1 MASRKG
7 QTSSPLDTCQPY
19 AHERVKLAET
29 PLESEL
35 DHLSESCP
43 SEAQYPNCEVDI
55 EGEWAQE
62 HEIKGL
68 PDATVFYQHEFIDE
82 VTANQWYTQL
92 TELETW
98 YRPTLSMYGKPYVQS
113 RSIASYVTSP
123 SLTARYSGHSVKM
136 NHPYPPLLEEIQ
148 RTVSE
153 RLGVGFDHV
162 MLNWYQDGSVH
173 IGKHRDTKENQV
185 IASLSLGAKR
195 TFIMHPHISK
205 GEKKV
210 AGAEVK
216 KWVLGN
222 GSLLVMQGDTQENW
236 KHEIPKEPKI
246 KEGRI
251 SLTFRQ
257 LVHQKR

>member
-1 MASRKG
+1 MTTCKR
-7 QTSSPLDTCQPY
+7 QTSSPLDTCEPC
-19 AHERVKLAET
+19 ANERVKLAET
-29 PLESEL
+29 LLGSEL
-35 DHLSESCP
+35 EHSSERCS
-43 SEAQYPNCEVDI
+43 SETLYPNCEVDV

-62 HEIKGL
+62 HEMKGL
-68 PDATVFYQHEFIDE
+68 PGATVFYQHEFIDE
-82 VTANQWYTQL
+82 DTANRWYTQL

-98 YRPTLSMYGKPYVQS
+98 YRPTLSMCGKPYVQS
-113 RSIASYVTSP
+113 RYIASYVKSP
-123 SLTARYSGHSVKM
+123 SLNARYSGHSVKV

-153 RLGVGFDHV
+153 RLGVGFEHV
-162 MLNWYQDGSVH
+162 LLNWYQDGSVH
-173 IGKHRDTKENQV
+173 IGKHRDSKEV

-195 TFIMHPHISK
+195 TFIMHPYMSN

-210 AGAEVK
+210 VGAEVK
-216 KWVLGN
+216 RWVLGN

-246 KEGRI
+246 EEGRI
-251 SLTFRQ
+251 SLNFRQ